1 MSVIK
6 ILQSIVETT
15 KNASN
20 INIHF
25 DTLMKSKLVSL
36 FIVCLVILIKK
47 ICSFLSNL
55 LRALKK
61 ILYPK

>member
-47 ICSFLSNL
+47 NIIFFLSPKSF
-55 LRALKK
+55 KK